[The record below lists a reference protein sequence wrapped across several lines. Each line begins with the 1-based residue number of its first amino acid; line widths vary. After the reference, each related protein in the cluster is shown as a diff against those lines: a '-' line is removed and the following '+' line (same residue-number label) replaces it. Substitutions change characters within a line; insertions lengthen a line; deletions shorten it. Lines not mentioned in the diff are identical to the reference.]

1 MFQHEK
7 REFSYQVL
15 LLVTLTDEKDEG
27 CYLHG
32 VITNVSEVTGADG
45 LITEETSVDKGMLLP
60 HKIFTATAWVFV
72 SQVDCVL
79 AFFFAWQFPE
89 VKRFFIALN
98 SKNII

>member
-1 MFQHEK
+1 M
-7 REFSYQVL
+7 
-15 LLVTLTDEKDEG
+15 
-27 CYLHG
+27 HG
-32 VITNVSEVTGADG
+32 VTTSVSEVIGADG
-45 LITEETSVDKGMLLP
+45 LIAEEMSGDKGVLLP

-79 AFFFAWQFPE
+79 AFFFTWQFPE

>member
-1 MFQHEK
+1 MK
-7 REFSYQVL
+7 IREFSYQVL
-15 LLVTLTDEKDEG
+15 LSVTLTDEKDGG

-32 VITNVSEVTGADG
+32 VTTSVSEVIGADG
-45 LITEETSVDKGMLLP
+45 LIAEEMSGDKGVLLP
-60 HKIFTATAWVFV
+60 HKIFTAAAWVFV

-79 AFFFAWQFPE
+79 AFFFTWQFPE

>member
-1 MFQHEK
+1 MK
-7 REFSYQVL
+7 IREFSYQVL
-15 LLVTLTDEKDEG
+15 LSVTLTDEKDGG

-32 VITNVSEVTGADG
+32 VTTSVSEVIGADG
-45 LITEETSVDKGMLLP
+45 LIAEEMSGDKGVLLP

-72 SQVDCVL
+72 RQVDCVL
-79 AFFFAWQFPE
+79 AFFFTWQFPE

>member
-1 MFQHEK
+1 MK
-7 REFSYQVL
+7 IREFSYQVL
-15 LLVTLTDEKDEG
+15 LSVTLTDEKDGG

-32 VITNVSEVTGADG
+32 VTTSVSEVIGADG
-45 LITEETSVDKGMLLP
+45 LIAEEMSGDKGVLLP
-60 HKIFTATAWVFV
+60 HKIFTATAWVCV

-79 AFFFAWQFPE
+79 AFFFTWQFPE